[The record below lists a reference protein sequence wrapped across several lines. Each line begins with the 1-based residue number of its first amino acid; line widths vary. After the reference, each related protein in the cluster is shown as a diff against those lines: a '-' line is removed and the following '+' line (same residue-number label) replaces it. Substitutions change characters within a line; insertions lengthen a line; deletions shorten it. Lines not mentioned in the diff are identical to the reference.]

1 MNNSS
6 LVTIVDPLGN
16 YKYAEKRELE
26 MEKFY
31 EDKIQNNRE
40 REDKRIEEENLK
52 A

>member
-26 MEKFY
+26 MEKYY
-31 EDKIQNNRE
+31 EDKI
-40 REDKRIEEENLK
+40 
-52 A
+52 